1 MLIEKIKDITEK
13 GPSPAKAPWRIILGR
28 LEILREILRQLGYD
42 GQKWDWLSVFEQL
55 VAPSLF
61 NANPEVRLL
70 AIEVIVL
77 FYQLIGDSVRQATMR
92 IEGLR
97 QNLF

>member
-1 MLIEKIKDITEK
+1 M
-13 GPSPAKAPWRIILGR
+13 
-28 LEILREILRQLGYD
+28 
-42 GQKWDWLSVFEQL
+42 
-55 VAPSLF
+55 APSLF

-77 FYQLIGDSVRQATMR
+77 FYQKIGDNVRQATMR

-97 QNLF
+97 PNLFQLLMTRMDEVDNGEYNQLQSQRSSSSPTGKFQLEGTSPNQALKAKADQIAA